1 MIVSHLH
8 SPGLPDGLDVVSE
21 LPEEQVVSFLVRVEL
36 LDPCDSIDQGL
47 VQSGCGL
54 LQQDLETLDDV
65 HQDLLPSYHCSDD
78 FTHKSQSTITYI

>member
-47 VQSGCGL
+47 VQCGCGL
-54 LQQDLETLDDV
+54 LQQDLQALDHV
-65 HQDLLPSYHCSDD
+65 HQDLLPDTCTWQIVI
-78 FTHKSQSTITYI
+78 FTWMLTVRAL